1 MAEHLPIR
9 MTHASDKIFFIRSL
23 YHVKAVIALIQQSWR
38 EASTYVT
45 GSMAEDI
52 VITKFLCAGDSR
64 EYEST
69 ELRG

>member
-1 MAEHLPIR
+1 MSLQVL
-9 MTHASDKIFFIRSL
+9 FICKACNS
-23 YHVKAVIALIQQSWR
+23 AVIALIQQSWR